1 MTEHEDPSSEIP
13 AFVKKYIPGV
23 MRGLSW
29 AKYSEEKSKGTAM
42 KSEALKNAHTKGFEA
57 ALNAPQDSD
66 MDRILKDT
74 SEELWSQANE
84 FTEEAKKISME
95 INNQKTKEEREK
107 ILMDAKEAA
116 RKAGL
121 QGAIAAGWEKGW
133 KDGIEKRRSTKSD

>member
-1 MTEHEDPSSEIP
+1 MPEHDDPSSEIP
-13 AFVKKYIPGV
+13 SFVKKYIPGV

-29 AKYSEEKSKGTAM
+29 AKYSEEKNKGTAM
-42 KSEALKNAHTKGFEA
+42 KSEAVKNAYAKGLETG
-57 ALNAPQDSD
+57 LNAPQGSD

-107 ILMDAKEAA
+107 ILMEAKEAA

-121 QGAIAAGWEKGW
+121 QGAIAAGL
-133 KDGIEKRRSTKSD
+133 